1 MNVPDYHEVVLSER
15 QTCTARVDL
24 TMTAVLAQDVVLVE
38 LAKMVFELSLPRALG
53 F

>member
-1 MNVPDYHEVVLSER
+1 VNVLDDHEVVLAER
-15 QTCTARVDL
+15 QTGTTRVDL
-24 TMTAVLAQDVVLVE
+24 TMTAVLAQDVILVE